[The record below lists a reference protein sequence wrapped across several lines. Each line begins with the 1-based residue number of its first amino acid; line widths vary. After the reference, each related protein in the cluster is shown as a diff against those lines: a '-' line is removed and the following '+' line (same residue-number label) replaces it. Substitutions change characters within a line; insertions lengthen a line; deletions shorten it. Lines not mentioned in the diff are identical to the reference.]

1 MKKKVAN
8 FAIMHYGICY
18 ILFKFQI
25 TTSEEGEKIYNWDIK
40 RQMVEN
46 LNKLEFSLEI
56 CENLSI
62 I

>member
-1 MKKKVAN
+1 
-8 FAIMHYGICY
+8 MHYGICY
-18 ILFKFQI
+18 ILFKFYI
-25 TTSEEGEKIYNWDIK
+25 TTSEQGEKIYNWDIK